1 MPARME
7 WRATDP
13 DTRIT
18 VRVWKKQDSMFWAW
32 SSAFSDGSAPF
43 HSQDITTSKQ
53 IAVAEARSH
62 ARLMGA
68 RNLPRLKKQ
77 KISEGEDGRE
87 TIE

>member
-13 DTRIT
+13 DANYSACLEA
-18 VRVWKKQDSMFWAW
+18 QDSMFWAW

-62 ARLMGA
+62 AR
-68 RNLPRLKKQ
+68 
-77 KISEGEDGRE
+77 
-87 TIE
+87 